1 MERLSHLQYLKLLGN
16 YLVCALKKC
25 ASLLRFTVST
35 AHVCQLP
42 TLSMI
47 CLELQ
52 LQYVKCGEN
61 SFHLALTTARK
72 IRWLQL
78 CGSRSLLPKHMWS
91 SFHSLYSCSFPAILL
106 KLARTWLHCHH
117 TFNYWTVYMPSQCY
131 GWNLFTKDRFLAC
144 HCISTITAS
153 HLGGVN
159 PGLHKY
165 NWNQN
170 QTCWSSL
177 FCYFSYQDGC
187 LQSST
192 GHTGPELPGLPGFI
206 P

>member
-25 ASLLRFTVST
+25 ISLLRFTVST

-52 LQYVKCGEN
+52 LQHVKCGEN

-72 IRWLQL
+72 IQWLQL
-78 CGSRSLLPKHMWS
+78 RGSHSLLPKHIWS

-117 TFNYWTVYMPSQCY
+117 TFNYWTVYNALTVLWMK
-131 GWNLFTKDRFLAC
+131 L
-144 HCISTITAS
+144 I
-153 HLGGVN
+153 
-159 PGLHKY
+159 
-165 NWNQN
+165 
-170 QTCWSSL
+170 
-177 FCYFSYQDGC
+177 YQRQI
-187 LQSST
+187 L
-192 GHTGPELPGLPGFI
+192 GLPLHFHHYCFTSWWSQSWVT
-206 P
+206 